1 MFSVLCQSTKQF
13 SYQNV
18 LKICFRCFRG
28 HSAFFGKES
37 LGFGVERGEINNG
50 GGGKKMKKRS
60 FGTTGVNCKQLFAVA
75 MLRVHLS
82 WHFQG
87 FILSL
92 RVAVLYLEISA

>member
-18 LKICFRCFRG
+18 LKICFTCFSG
-28 HSAFFGKES
+28 HSTFFGKES

>member
-1 MFSVLCQSTKQF
+1 M
-13 SYQNV
+13 
-18 LKICFRCFRG
+18 
-28 HSAFFGKES
+28 
-37 LGFGVERGEINNG
+37 G
-50 GGGKKMKKRS
+50 GGEKMKKRS